1 MTPQDE
7 SLMSIHELVKGETSM
22 KRRMGY
28 VALLL
33 AAAAMTT
40 VTVALWATE
49 PALPLRTHIAFG
61 AMSVIGLSWIAL
73 AGWALT
79 TRRVLFAR
87 DRVIAGR
94 MAVTFTSVF
103 ALGALAMLIATGSAA
118 AAGAFG
124 TGVVMLLAAV
134 VVLQQALRHFTAL
147 STRRSE
153 LEREI
158 GATSI

>member
-1 MTPQDE
+1 MTPQND
-7 SLMSIHELVKGETSM
+7 SLMSIHELVKGEASM

-40 VTVALWATE
+40 VIVALWATE

-73 AGWALT
+73 AGWVLT

-87 DRVIAGR
+87 DRLIAGR
-94 MAVTFTSVF
+94 MAVAFTSVF
-103 ALGALAMLIATGSAA
+103 VLGALAMLIATGSAA
-118 AAGAFG
+118 AAGALG
-124 TGVVMLLAAV
+124 TGVAMVLVAAAV
-134 VVLQQALRHFTAL
+134 LRQAHRRFAAL
-147 STRRSE
+147 SARRVE

-158 GATSI
+158 GSPSV

>member
-1 MTPQDE
+1 MTPQNE

-40 VTVALWATE
+40 VIVALWATE

-94 MAVTFTSVF
+94 MAVTFTAVF

-118 AAGAFG
+118 AAGALG
-124 TGVVMLLAAV
+124 TGVVMVWVAAAV
-134 VVLQQALRHFTAL
+134 LRRARRRFAALGA
-147 STRRSE
+147 RRAE
-153 LEREI
+153 LEREL
-158 GATSI
+158 GSASV

>member
-1 MTPQDE
+1 MTPQNE
-7 SLMSIHELVKGETSM
+7 SLIDVHELVKSETSL
-22 KRRMGY
+22 KRRVGY

-40 VTVALWATE
+40 VVVALWLTE
-49 PALPLRTHIAFG
+49 PSLPPRTHAAFG
-61 AMSVIGLSWIAL
+61 AMSAIGVAWIAL
-73 AGWALT
+73 AAWALT

-103 ALGALAMLIATGSAA
+103 ALGALVILIASGSAA

-124 TGVVMLLAAV
+124 TGVVMVAAAV
-134 VVLQQALRHFTAL
+134 VVLRQARRRFAAL
-147 STRRSE
+147 DARRVE
-153 LEREI
+153 LEREL